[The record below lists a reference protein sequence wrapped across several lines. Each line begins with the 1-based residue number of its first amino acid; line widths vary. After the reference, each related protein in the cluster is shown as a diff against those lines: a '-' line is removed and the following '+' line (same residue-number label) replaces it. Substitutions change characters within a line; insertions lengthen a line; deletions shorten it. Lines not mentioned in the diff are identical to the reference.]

1 MKKLI
6 IVLLILGLGVL
17 VYLRWPKEVP
27 TEMKESPK
35 KNEALEKMVQSR
47 IDELQS
53 RGIDVLVEGKS
64 IRSFDYVVRMDEG
77 ANLKVQD
84 SFLEDVMGC
93 SVLFYKDGKAVVD
106 RADTEISF
114 SPSELSH
121 ELPDGQSAS
130 AASSKKKEAI
140 LFPISEYI
148 SKLGYSVTYN
158 MVKGTVNFT
167 NTDGG
172 KNLPAKYDLREHD
185 RVSPIRDQGTYGTC
199 WAFASLAALETVSM
213 PAEENIYSVDH
224 MSLNNGFTLDLS
236 EGGEHTMSMAYLA
249 SWNGPV
255 LEENYV
261 YGDGDTDP
269 NLTAVKHLKEA
280 IIIDGKD
287 DDRIKNAVF
296 KYGGVETSIHME
308 MTYGA
313 YKSEYYNSDTS
324 SYYYSGSEAPN
335 HDLVIVGWDDNFSKD
350 NFSTPPTKDGA
361 YICKNSW
368 GTSFGDEGYFYV
380 SYEDTN
386 ICEKSI
392 VYTKLDDTDDYDNIY
407 QTDLLGWV
415 GQMGFSDEKAYF
427 ANVYTAQGDESLEAV
442 SFYATGSS
450 TKFSVYIVTDYEDEK
465 SLNGGRKEIGKGETR
480 YAGYYTVDLTQEINL
495 EKGQKYA
502 IIVSVE
508 TPGSQRPIAIECD
521 GGERTQNLDLTD
533 GEGYI
538 SLYGEVWYSAE
549 ESNANVCLKAFTDD
563 R

>member
-6 IVLLILGLGVL
+6 IVLLVLGLGVL
-17 VYLRWPKEVP
+17 VFLRWPKELP
-27 TEMKESPK
+27 TEMKESPQK
-35 KNEALEKMVQSR
+35 GEALEKMVQTR
-47 IDELQS
+47 INNLQDK
-53 RGIDVLVEGKS
+53 GIEVLIEGKS
-64 IRSFDYVVRMDEG
+64 IRKFNYEVKMDDE
-77 ANLKVQD
+77 AKLMVQD
-84 SFLEDVMGC
+84 SFLEDIMGC
-93 SVLFYKDGKAVVD
+93 SVLVYGNGKTVVD
-106 RADTEISF
+106 RAETEISF
-114 SPSELSH
+114 SPSELNG
-121 ELPDGQSAS
+121 E
-130 AASSKKKEAI
+130 SSLI
-140 LFPISEYI
+140 PISDHL

-185 RVSPIRDQGTYGTC
+185 RVSPVRDQGTFGTC

-255 LEENYV
+255 LEEDDV
-261 YGDGDTDP
+261 YGDGETNS
-269 NLTAVKHLKEA
+269 NLPAVKHLKEA

-287 DDRIKNAVF
+287 DNRIKNAIF

-350 NFSTPPTKDGA
+350 NFSTPPSKDGA

-407 QTDLLGWV
+407 QTDILGWV

-427 ANVYTAQGDESLEAV
+427 ANVYTAQGDETLKAV
-442 SFYATGSS
+442 SFYSTGSN
-450 TKFSVYIVTDYEDEK
+450 TKFSVFLVTNYEDEK
-465 SLNGGRKEIGKGETR
+465 SLNGGRKEIGQGETR

>member
-6 IVLLILGLGVL
+6 IVLLVLGLGVL
-17 VYLRWPKEVP
+17 VFLRWPKELP
-27 TEMKESPK
+27 TEMKESPQK
-35 KNEALEKMVQSR
+35 GEALEKMVQTR
-47 IDELQS
+47 INNLQDK
-53 RGIDVLVEGKS
+53 GIEVLIEGKS
-64 IRSFDYVVRMDEG
+64 IRKFNYEVKMDDE
-77 ANLKVQD
+77 AKLMVQD
-84 SFLEDVMGC
+84 SFLEDIMGC
-93 SVLFYKDGKAVVD
+93 SVLVYGNGKTVVD
-106 RADTEISF
+106 RAETEISF
-114 SPSELSH
+114 SPSELKG
-121 ELPDGQSAS
+121 E
-130 AASSKKKEAI
+130 SSLI
-140 LFPISEYI
+140 PISDYL

-158 MVKGTVNFT
+158 MVKGTVNFK

-185 RVSPIRDQGTYGTC
+185 RVSPVRDQGTFGTC

-255 LEENYV
+255 LEEDDV
-261 YGDGDTDP
+261 YGDGETNS
-269 NLTAVKHLKEA
+269 NLPAVKHLKEA

-287 DDRIKNAVF
+287 DNRIKNAIF

-350 NFSTPPTKDGA
+350 NFSTPPSKDGA

-407 QTDLLGWV
+407 QTDILGWV

-427 ANVYTAQGDESLEAV
+427 ANVYTAQGDETLKAV
-442 SFYATGSS
+442 SFYSTGSN
-450 TKFSVYIVTDYEDEK
+450 TKFSVFLVTNYEDEK
-465 SLNGGRKEIGKGETR
+465 SLNGGRKEIGQGETR

>member
-6 IVLLILGLGVL
+6 IVLLVLGLGVL
-17 VYLRWPKEVP
+17 VFLRWPKELP
-27 TEMKESPK
+27 TEMKESPQK
-35 KNEALEKMVQSR
+35 GEALEKMVQTR
-47 IDELQS
+47 INNLQDK
-53 RGIDVLVEGKS
+53 GIEVLIEGKS
-64 IRSFDYVVRMDEG
+64 IRKFNYEVKMDDE
-77 ANLKVQD
+77 AKLMVQD
-84 SFLEDVMGC
+84 SFLEDIMGC
-93 SVLFYKDGKAVVD
+93 SVLVYGNGKTVVD
-106 RADTEISF
+106 RAETEISF
-114 SPSELSH
+114 SPSELNG
-121 ELPDGQSAS
+121 E
-130 AASSKKKEAI
+130 SSLI
-140 LFPISEYI
+140 PISDHL

-185 RVSPIRDQGTYGTC
+185 RVSPVRDQGTFGTC

-255 LEENYV
+255 LEEDDV
-261 YGDGDTDP
+261 YGDGETNS
-269 NLTAVKHLKEA
+269 NLPAVKHLKEA

-287 DDRIKNAVF
+287 DNRIKNAIF
-296 KYGGVETSIHME
+296 KYGGGETSIHME

-350 NFSTPPTKDGA
+350 NFSTPPSKDGA

-407 QTDLLGWV
+407 QTDILGWV

-427 ANVYTAQGDESLEAV
+427 ANVYTAQGDETLKAV
-442 SFYATGSS
+442 SFYSTGSN
-450 TKFSVYIVTDYEDEK
+450 TKFSVFLVTNYEDEK
-465 SLNGGRKEIGKGETR
+465 SLNGGRKEIGQGETR

>member
-6 IVLLILGLGVL
+6 IVLLVLGLGVL
-17 VYLRWPKEVP
+17 VFLRWPKELP
-27 TEMKESPK
+27 TEMKESPQK
-35 KNEALEKMVQSR
+35 GEALEKMVQTR
-47 IDELQS
+47 INNLQDK
-53 RGIDVLVEGKS
+53 GIEVLIEGKS
-64 IRSFDYVVRMDEG
+64 IRKFNYEVKMDDE
-77 ANLKVQD
+77 AKLMVQD
-84 SFLEDVMGC
+84 SFLEDIMGC
-93 SVLFYKDGKAVVD
+93 SVLVYGNGKTVVD
-106 RADTEISF
+106 RAETEISF
-114 SPSELSH
+114 SPSELNG
-121 ELPDGQSAS
+121 E
-130 AASSKKKEAI
+130 SSLI
-140 LFPISEYI
+140 PISDYL

-185 RVSPIRDQGTYGTC
+185 RVSPVRDQGTFGTC

-255 LEENYV
+255 LEEDDV
-261 YGDGDTDP
+261 YGDGETNS
-269 NLTAVKHLKEA
+269 NLPAVKHLKEA

-287 DDRIKNAVF
+287 DNRIKNAIF

-350 NFSTPPTKDGA
+350 NFSTPPSKDGA

-407 QTDLLGWV
+407 QTDILGWV

-427 ANVYTAQGDESLEAV
+427 ANVYTAQGDETLKAV
-442 SFYATGSS
+442 SFYSTGSN
-450 TKFSVYIVTDYEDEK
+450 TKFSVFLVTNYEDEK
-465 SLNGGRKEIGKGETR
+465 SLNGGRKEIGQGETR

>member
-6 IVLLILGLGVL
+6 IVLLVLGLGVL
-17 VYLRWPKEVP
+17 VFLRWPKELP
-27 TEMKESPK
+27 TEMKESPQK
-35 KNEALEKMVQSR
+35 SEALEKMVQTR
-47 IDELQS
+47 INNLQDQ
-53 RGIDVLVEGKS
+53 GIEVLIEGKS
-64 IRSFDYVVRMDEG
+64 IRKFNYEVKMDDE
-77 ANLKVQD
+77 AKLMVQD
-84 SFLEDVMGC
+84 SFLEDIMGC
-93 SVLFYKDGKAVVD
+93 SVLVYGNGKTVVD
-106 RADTEISF
+106 RAETEISF
-114 SPSELSH
+114 SPSELNG
-121 ELPDGQSAS
+121 E
-130 AASSKKKEAI
+130 SSLI
-140 LFPISEYI
+140 PISDHL
-148 SKLGYSVTYN
+148 SQLGYSVTYN

-185 RVSPIRDQGTYGTC
+185 RVSPVRDQGTFGTC

-255 LEENYV
+255 LEEDDV
-261 YGDGDTDP
+261 YGDGETNS
-269 NLTAVKHLKEA
+269 NLPAVKHLKEA

-287 DDRIKNAVF
+287 DNRIKNAIF

-350 NFSTPPTKDGA
+350 NFSTPPSKDGA

-407 QTDLLGWV
+407 QTDILGWV

-427 ANVYTAQGDESLEAV
+427 ANVYTAQGDETLKAV
-442 SFYATGSS
+442 SFYSTGSN
-450 TKFSVYIVTDYEDEK
+450 TKFSVFLVTNYEDEK
-465 SLNGGRKEIGKGETR
+465 SLNGGRKEIGQGETR

>member
-6 IVLLILGLGVL
+6 IVLLVLGLGVL
-17 VYLRWPKEVP
+17 VFLRWPKELP
-27 TEMKESPK
+27 TEMKESPQK
-35 KNEALEKMVQSR
+35 GEALEKMVQTR
-47 IDELQS
+47 INNLQDK
-53 RGIDVLVEGKS
+53 GIEVLIEGKS
-64 IRSFDYVVRMDEG
+64 IRKFNYEVKMDDE
-77 ANLKVQD
+77 AKLMVQD
-84 SFLEDVMGC
+84 SFLEDIMGC
-93 SVLFYKDGKAVVD
+93 SVLVYGNGKTVVD
-106 RADTEISF
+106 RAETEISF
-114 SPSELSH
+114 SPSELNG
-121 ELPDGQSAS
+121 E
-130 AASSKKKEAI
+130 SSLI
-140 LFPISEYI
+140 PISDHL
-148 SKLGYSVTYN
+148 SQLGYSVTYN

-185 RVSPIRDQGTYGTC
+185 RVSPVRDQGTFGTC

-255 LEENYV
+255 LEEDDV
-261 YGDGDTDP
+261 YGDGETNS
-269 NLTAVKHLKEA
+269 NLPAVKHLKEA

-287 DDRIKNAVF
+287 DNRIKNAIF

-350 NFSTPPTKDGA
+350 NFSTPPSKDGA

-407 QTDLLGWV
+407 QTDILGWV

-427 ANVYTAQGDESLEAV
+427 ANVYTAQGDETLKAV
-442 SFYATGSS
+442 SFYSTGSN
-450 TKFSVYIVTDYEDEK
+450 TKFSVFLVTNYEDEK
-465 SLNGGRKEIGKGETR
+465 SLNGGRKEIGQGETR